1 MWFRVN
7 SVAAILFQ
15 LHPDNQGN
23 LSRRRAFSS
32 FWSWSFRVL
41 PTASGATVV
50 GSGGFWATQM
60 LCHLVLLT
68 LKRCPLPSHCGL
80 LPALSTLRSGDF
92 MMCSVSRVVTWCP
105 LLRSSVCS
113 RAQDI
118 PEVVCQKHLVLCPR
132 GHGLPPE
139 PQGSALWF
147 SPWDWPQTLCSTFP
161 HHRYLHHHGVY
172 WSNGRRCWW
181 RQPGPAIGVLHA
193 VQCPGPARLSQPSGD
208 TRCPAVSGTR
218 GGEHEILTTSPPH
231 VLRPQKL
238 AEPLPLPCEA
248 GLSLPVSQTRRWRHT
263 EVKRLIQKYSTGWD
277 RTNKSTKQVTQT
289 QQENPLETE

>member
-15 LHPDNQGN
+15 LHPDNQRN
-23 LSRRRAFSS
+23 LSRRKAFSS
-32 FWSWSFRVL
+32 FCSWSFRVL

-50 GSGGFWATQM
+50 ASGGFWATQI

-80 LPALSTLRSGDF
+80 LPARSTLWSGDF

-147 SPWDWPQTLCSTFP
+147 SPRDWPQTLCSTFP
-161 HHRYLHHHGVY
+161 HNQYLHHHRVY

-208 TRCPAVSGTR
+208 TWCPAVSGTR
-218 GGEHEILTTSPPH
+218 RGWTWNLNNFPTPRAQASEASWTLTTSLWSRSQPPC
-231 VLRPQKL
+231 LTD
-238 AEPLPLPCEA
+238 EEMEA
-248 GLSLPVSQTRRWRHT
+248 HGGKEAHSKILHGVRQ
-263 EVKRLIQKYSTGWD
+263 
-277 RTNKSTKQVTQT
+277 N
-289 QQENPLETE
+289 QQEH